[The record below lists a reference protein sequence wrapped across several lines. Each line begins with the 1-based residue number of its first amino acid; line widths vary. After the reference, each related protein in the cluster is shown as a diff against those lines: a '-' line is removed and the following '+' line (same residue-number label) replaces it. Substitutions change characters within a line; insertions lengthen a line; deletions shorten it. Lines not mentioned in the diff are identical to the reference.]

1 MKVIVKKFTILGVF
15 VFVSSAFVLGTDL
28 TAWQVAWDVPE
39 EARLEENPLE
49 STPETV
55 ESGGLIY
62 KKRCQLCHGAEGK
75 GDGPMAA
82 RIREKPSDITPA
94 EVRDRMTDGEI
105 FYKISVGKPPMP
117 SMEGTLTED
126 EIWTLVNY
134 VRSLQEN

>member
-1 MKVIVKKFTILGVF
+1 MKTIVKKISILGFLVL
-15 VFVSSAFVLGTDL
+15 VSSTVALEADL
-28 TAWQVAWDVPE
+28 TVWQATWDVPE
-39 EARLEENPLE
+39 EAQLEENPLE

-105 FYKISVGKPPMP
+105 FYKISIGKPPMP

-134 VRSLQEN
+134 VRSLQKN